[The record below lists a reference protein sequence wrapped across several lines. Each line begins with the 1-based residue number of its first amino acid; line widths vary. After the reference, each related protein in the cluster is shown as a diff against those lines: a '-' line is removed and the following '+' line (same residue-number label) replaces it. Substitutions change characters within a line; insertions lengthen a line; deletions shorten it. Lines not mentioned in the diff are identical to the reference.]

1 MINSDELLTDNSSSS
16 ELSNDHDGTI
26 KDKQDIVKLSV
37 GYKNFYFNIFFVFLR
52 LVKRS
57 QVFSIVRNA

>member
-16 ELSNDHDGTI
+16 ELSNDHDGTV

-37 GYKNFYFNIFFVFLR
+37 GYKNFYFNIFLVFLR
-52 LVKRS
+52 LVKMS